1 MGKAVIVTL
10 TVFLV
15 FTLLI
20 ASLFISCTVL
30 CHRRYSNKSRIRDE
44 QRLSPNDNN
53 NFPVDIVV
61 TWVDSSDE
69 IWQNQR
75 NEASVRAFGT
85 MNISTIRYPPKKRS
99 EHELRVCVLSV
110 FRFAPWIRKLFIV
123 TQRPQ
128 RPSFLNSDL
137 LSNSQKEKIV
147 IVHHDEIF
155 PDSSDLPTF
164 NSQSIEC
171 HLHRIPNLSEHFI
184 STNDDLFFLRH
195 AVAGDYF
202 TKDGEP
208 IVSGDWIFNYNVF
221 YDRKSKLYINNNE
234 GDTDSTFHALSLVK
248 GCLVY
253 NRLHTLMATT
263 KSIMMACDKIFKKEL
278 TATSSSQFRHI
289 KPDEQVPPYTLA
301 LNYGIAAHLMVS
313 STNLRLLQDSNG
325 HANNRFLTYC
335 SYKYEPEVLSFIE
348 NTVLSQPPRREYMV
362 GIDEKKPVLLVLA
375 QCSDELVFGAS
386 FLLLLKNPM
395 IITVLVDTPAKRI
408 LELENVIAKLKMD
421 GGDITLIKT
430 PQQLLVPNSTNAF
443 HKGEKLPNFLSK
455 LASKHS
461 IGAIISYDSAQSEAS
476 HRKRIQYQGCNRVAC
491 DAAQLSAVPFFT
503 FEMKNSQ
510 ENIFNNQKNRLLR
523 NYY

>member
-10 TVFLV
+10 IVLLV

-30 CHRRYSNKSRIRDE
+30 CHRRYSNKSLIRDE

-53 NFPVDIVV
+53 NFPVDMVV
-61 TWVDSSDE
+61 TWVNSSDE

-75 NEASVRAFGT
+75 NEASVRAFGK
-85 MNISTIRYPPKKRS
+85 ISVSSIRYPPKERS

-128 RPSFLNSDL
+128 KPSFLNSDL
-137 LSNSQKEKIV
+137 LSKDQKEKIV

-155 PDSSDLPTF
+155 PDCSDLPTF

-171 HLHRIPNLSEHFI
+171 HLHRIPNLSEQFI

-195 AVAGDYF
+195 AVVGDYF
-202 TKDGEP
+202 TKEGLP
-208 IVSGDWIFNYNVF
+208 IVAGDWLFNYNVF

-234 GDTDSTFHALSLVK
+234 GDTDATFNALSLMK

-263 KSIMMACDKIFKKEL
+263 TSIMMACDKIFNKEL
-278 TATSSSQFRHI
+278 VATSSSKFRHI
-289 KPDEQVPPYTLA
+289 KPDEQVPPYTVA
-301 LNYGIAAHLMVS
+301 VNYGVAAHLMVC

-335 SYKYEPEVLSFIE
+335 SYTYEPEVLSFIE
-348 NTVLSQPPRREYMV
+348 NTVLSPPPHREYMV
-362 GIDEKKPVLLVLA
+362 GIDKQKPVLLVVA
-375 QCSDELVFGAS
+375 QCGDELVFGS
-386 FLLLLKNPM
+386 YLLLLKNPV

-408 LELENVIAKLKMD
+408 LELENLIAKVNLD
-421 GGDITLIKT
+421 GGNITLIKT
-430 PQQLLVPNSTNAF
+430 PPLLVPNTNAF
-443 HKGEKLPNFLSK
+443 QKGEKITLFLSE
-455 LASKHS
+455 LASNHNV
-461 IGAIISYDSAQSEAS
+461 GAIVSYPAQSEAS
-476 HRKRIQYQGCNRVAC
+476 CHRKRIQYQGCNRVAC
-491 DAAQLSAVPFFT
+491 DAARLREVPFFT

-510 ENIFNNQKNRLLR
+510 ETLFNNQKNRLLQ